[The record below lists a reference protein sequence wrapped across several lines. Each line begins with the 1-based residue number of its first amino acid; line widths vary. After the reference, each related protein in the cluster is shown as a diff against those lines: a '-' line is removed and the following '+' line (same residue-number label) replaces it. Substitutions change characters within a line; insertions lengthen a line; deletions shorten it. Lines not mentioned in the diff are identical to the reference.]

1 MSAPLPS
8 IGVITPSFRQAG
20 FIGEMIE
27 SVRAQEYPALEH
39 WIVDAKSDDGTAEV
53 VARYASPKLRW
64 ICEPDRGQS
73 DAINKGM
80 RLAGTE
86 IVGWLNADDLYLPGA
101 LHAVGAAFRDHPD
114 AAVVYGGG
122 VKMDAAGAVLKE
134 VPAHPYDRRTLR
146 NLFYVLQP
154 SLFFR
159 RNLFLE
165 VGGLNEA
172 SHYAMDWELMLRFPR
187 EACVVVIP
195 QMLSRLRCYPD
206 TKTALGGWKRMRE
219 IAEIGRKYNGLWDR
233 NHLLFKAREFVS
245 GISQPRLQRL
255 GRRVV
260 DELSDRLFGW
270 DGCMV
275 QGWPSPDPAAKRE
288 LP

>member
-20 FIGEMIE
+20 YIGEMLA
-27 SVRAQEYPALEH
+27 SVRAQDYPALEH
-39 WIVDAKSDDGTAEV
+39 WIVDAQSDDGTAEV
-53 VARYASPKLRW
+53 VARYASPDLRW
-64 ICEPDRGQS
+64 ISEPDRGQS

-80 RLAGTE
+80 RRAGTE
-86 IVGWLNADDLYLPGA
+86 IVGWLNADDLYFPGA

-122 VKMDAAGAVLKE
+122 VKMAATGTVLKE

-146 NLFYVLQP
+146 HRFYVLQP

-159 RNLFLE
+159 RSLFLE

-172 SHYAMDWELMLRFPR
+172 SHYAMDWELMLRFPPETR
-187 EACVVVIP
+187 VAVVP
-195 QMLSRLRCYPD
+195 QLLGKLRCYPN
-206 TKTALGGWKRMRE
+206 TKTELGGWKRMRE
-219 IAEIGRKYNGLWDR
+219 IAEIGRKFNGPWDR
-233 NHLLFKAREFVS
+233 NHLSFQVRESVS
-245 GISQPRLQRL
+245 RLPGRGLQKI

-260 DELSDRLFGW
+260 DGLSDALFGW
-270 DGCMV
+270 DGCMIR
-275 QGWPSPDPAAKRE
+275 GWPENRTPALSK
-288 LP
+288 